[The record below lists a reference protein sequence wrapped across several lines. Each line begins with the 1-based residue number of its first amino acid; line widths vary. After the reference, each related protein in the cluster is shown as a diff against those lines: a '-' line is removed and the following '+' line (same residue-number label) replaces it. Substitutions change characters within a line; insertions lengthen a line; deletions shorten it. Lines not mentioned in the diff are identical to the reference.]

1 MKAARRNTLRLQQKL
16 SAAKLKRNKSM
27 KSMTKK
33 QVKNKMMSPLQERAF
48 HQLFSLEPQ
57 INELLNKIQTCPA
70 KGTDIQE
77 LITDPR
83 TIRILAD
90 ISITE
95 QMLAYMVKD
104 SVGVVNKKQIAS
116 KNGVLPKRAVESGG
130 DGSSSIYSSI
140 SSSNSSS
147 SISRKRK

>member
-1 MKAARRNTLRLQQKL
+1 
-16 SAAKLKRNKSM
+16 
-27 KSMTKK
+27 
-33 QVKNKMMSPLQERAF
+33 
-48 HQLFSLEPQ
+48 
-57 INELLNKIQTCPA
+57 
-70 KGTDIQE
+70 
-77 LITDPR
+77 
-83 TIRILAD
+83 
-90 ISITE
+90 
-95 QMLAYMVKD
+95 MLAYMVKD